1 MLFFMYKIILLFLL
15 PCFLICQDVFD
26 SQAVYSSPD
35 GLFDESLIRDISLDF
50 YDSDYNEFLI
60 QSWFD
65 NTKLRRAASFEM
77 NGVYFDS
84 VAVRYKGNSTFY
96 VPWSVNN
103 PKLPFNIDFNEYNG
117 AQSVLG
123 YEKIKLANALFDPT
137 MRKEITGFSVY
148 RQYLPASQAN
158 FMNLRVNDEFLGLYV
173 NTESVNLEF
182 MDKHFN
188 ENDGVFF
195 KCEPQDLFG
204 VENNSL
210 VAALDYRGADS
221 LAYYE
226 SYELKSEK
234 GWKELVDMIYT
245 LNNDIDNIE
254 KYLNVD
260 RVLWYLAVNTAILNT
275 DTYSL
280 VNIRNYYLYQTNNGQ
295 FQIIPWDV
303 SESFI
308 GALFWWWDDPV
319 NLYEASP
326 YYGFDP
332 YEESRPLV
340 YSLLSVDRY
349 RQNYDAH
356 LRTIISQ
363 VVNTSFIENRVN
375 ELGGL
380 AAEVDDF
387 DENTFFGDG
396 FETNVSE
403 DYWFF
408 NGTWNTFGGILNT
421 LEERS
426 DYLNNHPLMNVSVP
440 DIEYVSQN
448 IASPNPGDEVV
459 VTTKITNVN
468 QVELMLTSQSDHF
481 NFVSYPM
488 NDDGVDGDLIAGDDV
503 YSFIIPFSSS
513 GDYVQYYIRAGNS
526 EGVSLSPEKAEFE
539 FYVYTVNYEILT
551 SDIVINEIMAVND
564 NAVADEFGEFD
575 DWIEL
580 YNKGNEPVDLS
591 NYHLS
596 DDITNLGKYVF
607 PSVTLA
613 PDEYLII
620 WADDDEED
628 QGDFHAT
635 FNLSSSGEEL
645 YLSDPNFNIIDG
657 FVFGQQEVDM
667 AYARV
672 PNGVGDFII
681 QGSTFFA
688 NNDQSTSV
696 SDMML
701 KEKRLIK
708 ITDLIGREVTGGISG
723 HPLLYI
729 YDDGSVVKSYT
740 F

>member
-1 MLFFMYKIILLFLL
+1 MYKLILIFSF
-15 PCFLICQDVFD
+15 PCFLLCQDIFD
-26 SQAVYSSPD
+26 SQAVYSNPG
-35 GLFDESLIRDISLDF
+35 GLFDESLIRDISLNF

-65 NTKLRRAASFEM
+65 NTKLRKAASFEM
-77 NGVYFDS
+77 DEVYFDS

-96 VPWSVNN
+96 IPWSVNN

-117 AQSVLG
+117 GQSALG

-148 RQYLPASQAN
+148 REYLPASQAN

-173 NTESVNLEF
+173 NTESVNLDF

-204 VENNSL
+204 VENSSL

-221 LAYYE
+221 LDYYE

-234 GWKELVDMIYT
+234 GWKELIDMIYT

-275 DTYSL
+275 DTYNL

-308 GALFWWWDDPV
+308 GALFWWWDDPI

-332 YEESRPLV
+332 YQESRPLV
-340 YSLLSVDRY
+340 YNLLSVDRY
-349 RQNYDAH
+349 KENYDAH
-356 LRTIISQ
+356 LRTIIDQ
-363 VVNTSFIENRVN
+363 VVNTEFIENRVN
-375 ELGGL
+375 ELGDL
-380 AAEVDDF
+380 ADEIDNF

-421 LEERS
+421 LEARS
-426 DYLNNHPLMNVSVP
+426 DFLNNHPLMNVSVP
-440 DIEYVSQN
+440 EIEYVSQN
-448 IASPNPGDEVV
+448 ISSPNPGDEVI
-459 VTTKITNVN
+459 VTTKITNVD
-468 QVELMLTSQSDHF
+468 QVELMVTTQSDHF

-488 NDDGVDGDLIAGDDV
+488 NDDGVDGDLIAGDDI
-503 YSFIIPFSSS
+503 YSFVIPFSSS

-539 FYVYTVNYEILT
+539 FYVYTVNYEIL
-551 SDIVINEIMAVND
+551 SSNIVINEIMAVND

-575 DWIEL
+575 DWVEL
-580 YNKGNEPVDLS
+580 YNKGNESINLA

-596 DDITNLGKYVF
+596 DDITNLGKYIF
-607 PSVTLA
+607 PSVTLG

-628 QGDFHAT
+628 QGEFHAT

-645 YLSDPNFNIIDG
+645 YLSDPNFNIVDG

-667 AYARV
+667 GYARS
-672 PNGVGDFII
+672 PNGVGDFVI
-681 QGSTFFA
+681 QSPTFSA
-688 NNDQSTSV
+688 NNDQSSSIV
-696 SDMML
+696 DGVVQN
-701 KEKRLIK
+701 KQLIK
-708 ITDLIGREVTGGISG
+708 ITDLIGRDVIEVVSG
-723 HPLLYI
+723 QTLLYI
-729 YDDGSVVKSYT
+729 YDDGTVEKKYILK
-740 F
+740 